1 MQTQIPNELKVEY
14 PFNSNTLALS
24 QGIKLNY
31 VAEGNPENKPVMM
44 VHGNPTWSFF
54 YRNLIKMLKDNHRV
68 IVPDHIGCGL
78 SDKPQDYDYTLKNHV
93 TNIVALFEKEVLPHL
108 KNNQQKMDLI
118 VHDWG
123 GAIGMG
129 LATTYPEYIDKI
141 VIMNTAAFTDI
152 HIPARINLCK
162 LPVVGEKLVRHFN
175 AFAWPATFMAV
186 ERPLSKTI
194 KKGFLL
200 PYNDYKNRIAT
211 ARFVKDIPMK
221 EDHPTW
227 KTLKAIEEK
236 LPLLKGEKLL
246 LWGAKDF
253 CFSPHF
259 YERWCEIYP
268 EAKKHYI
275 SNAGHYLLEDA
286 PEETQREIKAFLN

>member
-1 MQTQIPNELKVEY
+1 MQTIPTELKTEY
-14 PFNSNTLALS
+14 PFGPQRIQVGKNLNLSYVDEGDKNS
-24 QGIKLNY
+24 
-31 VAEGNPENKPVMM
+31 KPVMM

-93 TNIVALFEKEVLPHL
+93 DNVTTLFESEVLPIL
-108 KNNQQKMDLI
+108 KDKNMKMDLI

-129 LATTYPEYIDKI
+129 LATRYPDFIDKI

-152 HIPARINLCK
+152 NIPARISICK

-186 ERPLSKTI
+186 EKPLSKAI

-200 PYNDYKNRIAT
+200 PYNDYNNRIAT

-227 KTLKAIEEK
+227 NTLKDIENK
-236 LPLLKGEKLL
+236 LDTLKGEKLL

-259 YERWCEIYP
+259 YERWCQIYP
-268 EAKKHYI
+268 KAKKHFI
-275 SNAGHYLLEDA
+275 ASAGHYLLEDA

>member
-1 MQTQIPNELKVEY
+1 MMTTIPSELKSEY
-14 PFNSNTLALS
+14 PFVGHRLTLKSNHSLHYL
-24 QGIKLNY
+24 
-31 VAEGNPENKPVMM
+31 AEGEQGKKPLMM

-54 YRNLIKMLKDNHRV
+54 YRNLVKVLKNDHRI

-78 SDKPQDYDYTLKNHV
+78 SDKPQDYDYTLENHV
-93 TNIVALFEKEVLPHL
+93 SNIIELFEKEVLPGL
-108 KNNQQKMDLI
+108 KENDQKMDLI

-129 LATTYPEYIDKI
+129 LATAFPEYIDRI

-152 HIPARINLCK
+152 NIPSRISLCK
-162 LPVVGEKLVRHFN
+162 LPVIGEKMVRHFN

-186 ERPLSKTI
+186 EKPLSKII

-200 PYNDYKNRIAT
+200 PYGNYRDRIAT
-211 ARFVKDIPMK
+211 ARFVKDIPMN
-221 EDHPTW
+221 ESHPTW

-268 EAKKHYI
+268 DARKCFL
-275 SNAGHYLLEDA
+275 SSAGHYLLEDESA
-286 PEETQREIKAFLN
+286 ITQKEITEFLQ